1 MKTSLSL
8 VLACVLLLP
17 CLGLAQSVAKCSW
30 DANPEA
36 HVTGYRVLYGTNSQQ
51 WNVTHTVVGRLN
63 TSLTVSNLPVG
74 VTYWVVQAL
83 AEGISSSPS
92 FEVLWTNAPPP
103 VVPVPPSAPRGFK
116 LSSTTQAGPT
126 PTGPWTNLAESNIP
140 MPPMPPTNQTARF
153 FRSTLLLKELP

>member
-1 MKTSLSL
+1 MKTKLL
-8 VLACVLLLP
+8 FALFLLP
-17 CLGLAQSVAKCSW
+17 CLCMAQSVAKCSW

-36 HVTGYRVLYGTNSQQ
+36 NVTGYRVLYGTNSQQ
-51 WNVTHTVVGRLN
+51 WNVTHAVSGRLT

-83 AEGISSSPS
+83 AEGVSSSPS

-126 PTGPWTNLAESNIP
+126 PTGPWTNLAEASIP
-140 MPPMPPTNQTARF
+140 MPPMPTNQMGAF